1 MHRREKLFAVT
12 LLLLSLIGY
21 GPGVFAVEFA
31 DPVQYPV
38 GTPSGVVLADFDGDG
53 NLDLAVANGG
63 SANVSILLG
72 KGDGT
77 FQPAVN
83 FDAGLT
89 RRFTVSEKQRLEF
102 RAEAF
107 NVLNL
112 MRPGNPNTSL
122 NSALFGQVTSALD
135 PRIMQFAVKYVF

>member
-1 MHRREKLFAVT
+1 M
-12 LLLLSLIGY
+12 LLRDPELSAPALTKW
-21 GPGVFAVEFA
+21 FNTDAF
-31 DPVQYPV
+31 
-38 GTPSGVVLADFDGDG
+38 
-53 NLDLAVANGG
+53 VANGPG
-63 SANVSILLG
+63 QYGTAGRNILHG
-72 KGDGT
+72 NK
-77 FQPAVN
+77 AVN
-83 FDAGLT
+83 FDAGMT
-89 RRFTVSEKQRLEF
+89 RRFAVSEKQRLEF

>member
-83 FDAGLT
+83 FDAGVNPAAL
-89 RRFTVSEKQRLEF
+89 SKGD
-102 RAEAF
+102 F
-107 NVLNL
+107 NNDGKLDLAVLQ
-112 MRPGNPNTSL
+112 PGFPFPPASGAMSVL
-122 NSALFGQVTSALD
+122 LG
-135 PRIMQFAVKYVF
+135 K